1 VRVVSLLPSATE
13 MVAELGRVSDLV
25 GRSAECDY
33 PPEVRGLPV
42 VMRAKTLDSDSPSD
56 EIDARVKEARGDGQS
71 LYALDLELLRRLRPE
86 LLLTQDLCGVCSVTE
101 AEVAE
106 GCAAAGVEPRILS
119 LTPRRLGDVIESARS
134 IGRALGVE
142 ERGAELARR
151 WSAAWN
157 PRQPISPRSPRVA
170 VLEWLDPP
178 ILAGLWVPEM
188 IARAGARSWKGPAA
202 GAPGLPCRWEELE
215 ADPPEALVLSP
226 CSFTVERTQRELG
239 SERLRRATAPLRDRG
254 WWVADEAHFSRPG
267 PRLGAGIELLR
278 SIVEDGAGRS
288 SLPVD
293 RLEPAPPRSA
303 S

>member
-1 VRVVSLLPSATE
+1 
-13 MVAELGRVSDLV
+13 MVAALGCLPDLV

-33 PPEVRGLPV
+33 PPEVRSLPV
-42 VMRAKTLDSDSPSD
+42 VMRAKTLDSDSPSG
-56 EIDARVKEARGDGQS
+56 EIDARVKEARGREES
-71 LYALDLELLRRLRPE
+71 LYSLDLELLRRLRPE

-101 AEVAE
+101 AEVAQ

-119 LTPRRLGDVIESARS
+119 MTPRRLGHVIDSVRE
-134 IGRALGVE
+134 IGGALGVE
-142 ERGAELARR
+142 ARGAELARQ
-151 WSAAWN
+151 WSSAWN
-157 PRQPISPRSPRVA
+157 SPSRARPNALRVA

-188 IARAGARSWKGPAA
+188 IARAGARSWNGPEA
-202 GAPGLPCRWEELE
+202 GEPGRPCRWEELD
-215 ADPPEALVLSP
+215 ANPPDAVVLSP

-239 SERLRRATAPLRDRG
+239 TERLKRAMARQRERG

-278 SIVEDGAGRS
+278 SIVETGEGRS
-288 SLPVD
+288 SLPVA
-293 RLEPAPPRSA
+293 RLAPAHPRSG